1 MLCDAWKLEM
11 FVGANNGLG
20 WSIQPDDCRSA
31 LSLGPS
37 CLTCFIDGW
46 TKFGDFC
53 GVHKGYMILRLDLSA
68 ESAAIQ
74 QCFSLTTNQRTV
86 LSAQ

>member
-1 MLCDAWKLEM
+1 MDKRAAVRETIIVSRTGMLRE
-11 FVGANNGLG
+11 FVINHF
-20 WSIQPDDCRSA
+20 RH
-31 LSLGPS
+31 
-37 CLTCFIDGW
+37 
-46 TKFGDFC
+46 
-53 GVHKGYMILRLDLSA
+53 VRLDLSA

>member
-1 MLCDAWKLEM
+1 MDYLNNTVISFLLKEIKFTVAWLSIM
-11 FVGANNGLG
+11 PRHRSLTGLLH
-20 WSIQPDDCRSA
+20 P
-31 LSLGPS
+31 
-37 CLTCFIDGW
+37 
-46 TKFGDFC
+46 
-53 GVHKGYMILRLDLSA
+53 VRLDLSA

>member
-1 MLCDAWKLEM
+1 MVFRGRL
-11 FVGANNGLG
+11 VGGFPPTPALILL
-20 WSIQPDDCRSA
+20 SIKAPKEQEKKKAMYLHPT
-31 LSLGPS
+31 P
-37 CLTCFIDGW
+37 
-46 TKFGDFC
+46 TKEEDIP
-53 GVHKGYMILRLDLSA
+53 KGNKRPVRLDLSA

>member
-1 MLCDAWKLEM
+1 LLILSEAY
-11 FVGANNGLG
+11 VGVI
-20 WSIQPDDCRSA
+20 IQSMSREPRGRVWREKVWQKPVPNF
-31 LSLGPS
+31 LRP
-37 CLTCFIDGW
+37 
-46 TKFGDFC
+46 
-53 GVHKGYMILRLDLSA
+53 VRLDLSA